1 MNTLSQIYAD
11 ADYESR
17 VKAPVT
23 AVLQVLMAVLFLAM
37 ALVQLISGFPVQ
49 GLILFLLLIFV
60 IVTLLL
66 LIRGRYD
73 LSTRLFSLS
82 AASMVIINQLL
93 QGYTNALTLPQ
104 YALLQLAVLLLSAF
118 MIRKMGIF
126 RLYLIFSF
134 LTFWGYILF
143 ILLSGRAEEVDFP
156 FLNQID
162 IAGFVYLIGV
172 FTLYQLKL
180 TFDKVTEEAKTRID
194 ESERNRR
201 HLNSIMQSVSTQ
213 LNDSLGLKSEAEG
226 TEAASAKI
234 NRQVQE
240 INGGID
246 DLNSAFG
253 NILAALEK
261 IDTSMSVLSE
271 RAQEQSSNV
280 TESSAAIEQ
289 MVASISS
296 VSSVI
301 KRRRERV
308 NELIHTSER
317 GAARI
322 QKTEESF
329 NKVVEHIDGIKEMT
343 RLISGIASQTNLLA
357 MNAAI
362 EAAHAGD
369 AGRGFAVVADE
380 IRKLAENS
388 SVNTKNISET
398 LKELVASIQETS
410 TQVKETGTTFSD
422 IRQEVGVV
430 STAMDEI
437 YGSTQELNSG
447 STEILSAT
455 ENLSGLTTN
464 VMDGVTQVTQ
474 DNDIIS
480 ENIDTGNRLAEVLK
494 EDARMIKT
502 ETSVIVESATRILAM
517 ANMLSTQSRT
527 LNDQLEQKGGEKEG
541 EIED

>member
-1 MNTLSQIYAD
+1 MKPLSQIYAD
-11 ADYESR
+11 ADYEIK

-23 AVLQVLMAVLFLAM
+23 AVLQILMAVLFLAM
-37 ALVQLISGFPVQ
+37 SLVQLISGFPVQ
-49 GLILFLLLIFV
+49 SLILFLLLIFV
-60 IVTLLL
+60 IITFILLL
-66 LIRGRYD
+66 RGRYD
-73 LSTRLFSLS
+73 LSTRLFCLS
-82 AASMVIINQLL
+82 AALMVIANQLL
-93 QGYTNALTLPQ
+93 QGYTNALTLAQ
-104 YALLQLAVLLLSAF
+104 YGLLHLAALVLTAF
-118 MIRKMGIF
+118 MIRKMKIF

-134 LTFWGYILF
+134 VTFWGYILY
-143 ILLSGRAEEVDFP
+143 ILISGRAAEVDFP
-156 FLNQID
+156 FINQID

-172 FTLYQLKL
+172 FTLYQLKH
-180 TFDKVTEEAKTRID
+180 TFDLVTAEAKERIE
-194 ESERNRR
+194 ESEKNRKN
-201 HLNSIMQSVSTQ
+201 LNSIMQSVSSQ
-213 LNDSLGLKSEAEG
+213 LNDTLGLKEEAEG

-234 NRQVQE
+234 NRQVGE

-246 DLNSAFG
+246 DLNSAFA
-253 NILAALEK
+253 NIIEALQK

-296 VSSVI
+296 VTSVI
-301 KRRRERV
+301 ERRRERV

-343 RLISGIASQTNLLA
+343 GLISGIASQTNLLA

-388 SVNTKNISET
+388 SVNTKNISDT
-398 LKELVASIQETS
+398 LKELISSIQETS
-410 TQVKETGTTFSD
+410 TQVQETGATFSD
-422 IRQEVGVV
+422 IREEVGLV

-464 VMDGVTQVTQ
+464 VLDGVTRVTQ

-480 ENIDTGNRLAEVLK
+480 ENIDTGNRLAEDLK
-494 EDARMIKT
+494 EDARMIKNQT
-502 ETSVIVESATRILAM
+502 GIIVESATRILAM
-517 ANMLSTQSRT
+517 ANMLNSQSRT
-527 LNDQLEQKGGEKEG
+527 LNDQLEKER
-541 EIED
+541 EIEKSE